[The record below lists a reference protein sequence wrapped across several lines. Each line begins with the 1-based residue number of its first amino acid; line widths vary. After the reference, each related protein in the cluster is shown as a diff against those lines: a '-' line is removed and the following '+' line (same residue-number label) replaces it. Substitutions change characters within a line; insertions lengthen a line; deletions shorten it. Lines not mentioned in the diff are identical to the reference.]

1 MKAKDEVILIIKK
14 EDPKSKAKYAS
25 FSVVKETRDR
35 IHIRLYNL
43 RK

>member
-1 MKAKDEVILIIKK
+1 MKAKDEVVLRIEKK
-14 EDPKSKAKYAS
+14 DKKTGAKYAS
-25 FSVVKETRDR
+25 FSVVKETRER